1 MKIRVRA
8 PSLVVALLV
17 PALLQAQ
24 ESATVRDALTAFTD
38 LDYGRAAQLAEQA
51 LAEQLTVDDRI
62 QAYEVLGYSFGILDQ
77 ADRAVSTLSQLI
89 VLDPDR
95 EPDTQALPPRLVSL
109 YNQAFGQVLVV
120 RGLLVDSIGFV
131 SGEGRVTLHYEVSRP
146 SVARVRVIGNGLY
159 SVVDSMLVNPGPSRF
174 DWDAMIGGQP
184 VPPGEYQLIVS
195 ASEGRNEYQ
204 RMARFRVSHS
214 PVDTVSHVS
223 SIDGFD
229 KVPEAEYPPR
239 DWRPLGMASLLTG
252 AVAGA
257 ALALENG
264 AFDGGRMELNVA
276 AVLGIGAGLAL
287 SLRRPDPRPIPAAI
301 QLNQLID
308 RTIAD
313 RNLMIAEQN
322 DERRRRVRL
331 TIVQVF
337 D

>member
-8 PSLVVALLV
+8 PSLFVALLT

-38 LDYGRAAQLAEQA
+38 LDYGRAAQLAEEA
-51 LAEQLTVDDRI
+51 LTEQLTVEDRI

-146 SVARVRVIGNGLY
+146 SVARVRVIGNGLF
-159 SVVDSMLVNPGPSRF
+159 SVIDSMLVNPGPSRF

-214 PVDTVSHVS
+214 PVDTVSHVN

-229 KVPEAEYPPR
+229 
-239 DWRPLGMASLLTG
+239 
-252 AVAGA
+252 
-257 ALALENG
+257 
-264 AFDGGRMELNVA
+264 
-276 AVLGIGAGLAL
+276 
-287 SLRRPDPRPIPAAI
+287 
-301 QLNQLID
+301 
-308 RTIAD
+308 
-313 RNLMIAEQN
+313 
-322 DERRRRVRL
+322 
-331 TIVQVF
+331 
-337 D
+337 